1 MPLPCI
7 RSKNA
12 KQCHARTKAT
22 GNQCLNPAAHG
33 MAVCRFHGA
42 RKKNTILSGKNHPN
56 FKHGQCTLDARAEY
70 KERMLELADLKR
82 IMKKLGMLVNSNKQR
97 STN

>member
-22 GNQCLNPAAHG
+22 GNQCLNPAAYG

-42 RKKNTILSGKNHPN
+42 RKKKTILSGKDHPN
-56 FKHGQCTLDARAEY
+56 YKHGECTLEVRAEY
-70 KERMLELADLKR
+70 KSKMSELKELVSLMKRLRMFD
-82 IMKKLGMLVNSNKQR
+82 
-97 STN
+97 